1 MLEPDAEI
9 VLLQTLMQLSE
20 IGAPG
25 LLHLGIPGIGRI
37 GPAGVSIGAHLCLN
51 LAVSPCRKL
60 DIIIGLIRAARAD
73 AVSGVPRA
81 LLDAHLIAKLFKAL
95 QEGAPGLFAIL
106 ALSLL
111 CSMFFCCAGEFDLLL
126 AFAEHPQRVLSRDQ
140 LLDLTKGREAVPFDR
155 SIDVQLSRLRR
166 RIEPDPSE
174 PALIKTVRNGGY
186 IFTPEVEPA

>member
-1 MLEPDAEI
+1 VAARLLLSLALGSLALARPVDDEGRSRPGRILMLEPGTEI
-9 VLLQTLMQLSE
+9 GLLQTLMQLSE

-60 DIIIGLIRAARAD
+60 DIIIRLIRAARAD

-95 QEGAPGLFAIL
+95 KEGAPGLFAIL

-111 CSMFFCCAGEFDLLL
+111 FSMFFCCAGEFDLL
-126 AFAEHPQRVLSRDQ
+126 AGGQF
-140 LLDLTKGREAVPFDR
+140 GRFC
-155 SIDVQLSRLRR
+155 
-166 RIEPDPSE
+166 
-174 PALIKTVRNGGY
+174 
-186 IFTPEVEPA
+186 